1 MHMSPEVQACC
12 RQAYAANHKLLL
24 YWHADEVPCCL
35 CMQGTVSRKGSMSG
49 GWAGSSGSYAETY
62 WANKHR
68 RDESAQQLSACVQQ
82 LRAAETTVQQLQQQ
96 RMSAEVQLA
105 AAQHQQQL
113 LHELHDAQAQVAAA
127 AAALQ
132 QEQQLMRE
140 LEERSAGL
148 QQRLLQYQA
157 ALGPH
162 LTGSSAGHGMAG
174 RRGSQGSAAGRAAS
188 AVLVQQLQE
197 EAREAA
203 AAVKAAE
210 QQLEEA
216 QQQVGCLR
224 CIMWCL

>member
-1 MHMSPEVQACC
+1 MI
-12 RQAYAANHKLLL
+12 ANYKLGLH
-24 YWHADEVPCCL
+24 WHADAVPCRL

-49 GWAGSSGSYAETY
+49 GWAGSSGIYAKTY
-62 WANKHR
+62 WTNKHR

-82 LRAAETTVQQLQQQ
+82 LRVAETTAQQLQHE

-113 LHELHDAQAQVAAA
+113 LHELHDAQAQAAAA

-132 QEQQLMRE
+132 QEQQLLQE

-162 LTGSSAGHGMAG
+162 LTSSTGHGVAG
-174 RRGSQGSAAGRAAS
+174 RRGSQVGAAGRAAS

-216 QQQVGCLR
+216 QQQVR
-224 CIMWCL
+224 WVRM